1 MNKVIIAE
9 DEFLIRIGIESSL
22 PWNDLNMEIVA
33 SVADGEQA
41 WRSYLKY
48 KPEVLITD
56 IRMPVLDGI
65 KLIKRIRNIDR
76 KCRIIVITCI
86 EYFDM
91 MYSSLELDITGYLL
105 KSSMTQESMF
115 RILSRLQ
122 AELNSGDDAQKS
134 SSAKTNSMVDQLR
147 LFLIE
152 RSLSAQQFLSNST
165 VPYNPQAQYCLCLL
179 KCGRTNSMIQASLVS
194 ILKERFNLIHE
205 IQIIQSGDYL
215 YIMLCSIDAI
225 TVENITAILDNI
237 QIYIRD
243 FFDTELRAIIALR
256 QSLANL
262 PAAAEICETV
272 ISNPYFYPAK
282 YTVIQ
287 SNVPASSALKIIEA
301 FRNDPA
307 CFAFFQGNEK
317 CVYKST
323 IDGIRTAFGKNRS
336 AFIEAVESLRRYI
349 LHILPAVSPEELIKL
364 NFNDYDDANALMQAF
379 WNACP
384 HYTYHPSY
392 STGILKS
399 IETIHKD
406 YHHEISLSDLAASMN
421 IASHYYA
428 ILFKKTTGFG
438 FSDFLL
444 NIRLYHAADELRN
457 SSTSISAISDNCGFS
472 DAAYFS
478 HCFKRVF
485 QATPREYRKKK
496 V

>member
-22 PWNDLNMEIVA
+22 PWNDLNIEIVA

-91 MYSSLELDITGYLL
+91 IYSSLELDITGYLL

-179 KCGRTNSMIQASLVS
+179 KCERTNSMIQASLVS

-317 CVYKST
+317 CVYEST
-323 IDGIRTAFGKNRS
+323 IHRS
-336 AFIEAVESLRRYI
+336 S
-349 LHILPAVSPEELIKL
+349 
-364 NFNDYDDANALMQAF
+364 
-379 WNACP
+379 
-384 HYTYHPSY
+384 
-392 STGILKS
+392 
-399 IETIHKD
+399 
-406 YHHEISLSDLAASMN
+406 
-421 IASHYYA
+421 
-428 ILFKKTTGFG
+428 
-438 FSDFLL
+438 
-444 NIRLYHAADELRN
+444 
-457 SSTSISAISDNCGFS
+457 
-472 DAAYFS
+472 
-478 HCFKRVF
+478 
-485 QATPREYRKKK
+485 
-496 V
+496 